1 MHLTERPKM
10 FMPIGHNVM
19 KLPGSGET
27 RKYRSEQRLNQV
39 AMILRGCSWGLLMD
53 MTSVISDTGSTMEP
67 RPAMLLADMV
77 AERENGRCEMKEEKK
92 MLGRGDGEA
101 VKPGDILASASGPRV
116 FGSTVSVT
124 SASGNAVSGTTLVPL
139 VILSLLL
146 VPLVILSF
154 LLVPLVR
161 RSLVLVPLVILSRV
175 NSRVLDQICHQFHVL
190 PASRGY
196 SESVVP
202 EKRYIATNSLCSGS
216 HKYLLVVCQG

>member
-27 RKYRSEQRLNQV
+27 RKYRREQRLNQV

-92 MLGRGDGEA
+92 VLERGDGEA
-101 VKPGDILASASGPRV
+101 VKPGDILASVSGPR
-116 FGSTVSVT
+116 GSDSTVSVT
-124 SASGNAVSGTTLVPL
+124 SASGNTVSATTLVPL

-146 VPLVILSF
+146 VPLVIRSLLRVPLVIRSL
-154 LLVPLVR
+154 LLVPLIR
-161 RSLVLVPLVILSRV
+161 RSLVLVPMVILCRV
-175 NSRVLDQICHQFHVL
+175 NGRVLDQIRH
-190 PASRGY
+190 
-196 SESVVP
+196 
-202 EKRYIATNSLCSGS
+202 
-216 HKYLLVVCQG
+216 